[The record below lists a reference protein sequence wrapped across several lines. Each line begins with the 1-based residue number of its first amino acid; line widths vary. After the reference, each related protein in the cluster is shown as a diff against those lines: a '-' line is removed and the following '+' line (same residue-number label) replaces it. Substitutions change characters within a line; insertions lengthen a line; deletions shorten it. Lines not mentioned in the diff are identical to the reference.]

1 MSLKLYNTVS
11 RSKELFT
18 LEEGQEEVR
27 LYCCG
32 PTVYHYA
39 HIGNLRSYLFEDFL
53 RRGLEFFDF
62 KVKHVVNI
70 TDVGHLTSDG
80 DVGEDK
86 MEKGAARTGKSVWE
100 VADFY
105 TKEFMNDWSRLNII
119 DPTIWCKATDHIKEQ
134 IELVDTLKDKGY
146 TYQTDGAIYFD
157 STKFDRYAD
166 FAKLDIENLQEGSR
180 IDMGDKKAVTDF
192 ALWKFSPIDEKRQ
205 MEWESP
211 WGIGFPGWHIEC
223 SAMAMAHLGPTLDIH
238 CGGTDHIRIHHTN
251 EIAQSECA
259 TGKTFSRFWMHGE
272 FLRTSGDKMSK
283 SSGEFLTLQ
292 LLIDKGYDP
301 MDYRY
306 FAINSHYRNYLNF
319 TWEALESAKAGYRS
333 LRKKTDGLIK
343 AAQKEIESSQAK
355 EWYDKFKQ
363 AIGDDLNVPA
373 ALGILN
379 SMLKD
384 QLVAD
389 AEKGALVLSFDK
401 VLGLRLDEE
410 IQSTAK
416 ASISDEEVQVLI
428 ERRKKARAEKDWA
441 EADKVRDELQ
451 ALKIKLNDSPEGT
464 TWEII
469 E

>member
-259 TGKTFSRFWMHGE
+259 TGKTFSRFWMHG
-272 FLRTSGDKMSK
+272 
-283 SSGEFLTLQ
+283 
-292 LLIDKGYDP
+292 
-301 MDYRY
+301 
-306 FAINSHYRNYLNF
+306 
-319 TWEALESAKAGYRS
+319 
-333 LRKKTDGLIK
+333 
-343 AAQKEIESSQAK
+343 
-355 EWYDKFKQ
+355 
-363 AIGDDLNVPA
+363 
-373 ALGILN
+373 
-379 SMLKD
+379 
-384 QLVAD
+384 
-389 AEKGALVLSFDK
+389 
-401 VLGLRLDEE
+401 
-410 IQSTAK
+410 
-416 ASISDEEVQVLI
+416 
-428 ERRKKARAEKDWA
+428 
-441 EADKVRDELQ
+441 
-451 ALKIKLNDSPEGT
+451 
-464 TWEII
+464 
-469 E
+469 